1 MKFVYKH
8 IILGGTFDRFHMGHE
23 LFVKTALKMGER
35 ITIGIATE
43 PLYQHK
49 PLSHLIEDYNIRET
63 NVRDYILKSRP
74 RFENIKIIPISD
86 IYGSSLTD
94 LSINAICVT
103 QATKKVALLINKKR
117 EQAGMKPLKVII
129 VPWVRGT
136 DGQVISSERIRYGE
150 IDRRGKNYYKV
161 LTNRKRWILPISL
174 RPTLREPLG
183 DVFAGQITEKKD
195 VMKRIVDTIEKSHPP
210 MVFAIGDI
218 IAGSLWEVGFF
229 PSVAVIDY
237 KSRREALSEV
247 TSYKLQVQSSRK
259 YRNPAGTIE
268 VSAVRRL
275 KSLCEVFLRNNTPQ
289 SLVIKGEEDLMV
301 LPAILVAPLSSLVLY
316 GQYGLGVVAVKVTE
330 EKKEE
335 VLELV
340 SRFNLL

>member
-1 MKFVYKH
+1 MYKH
-8 IILGGTFDRFHMGHE
+8 IILGGTFDRFHAGHE
-23 LFVKTALKMGER
+23 LFVKIALKMGER
-35 ITIGIATE
+35 ITIGVATE

-63 NVRDYILKSRP
+63 NVHDYILKSRP
-74 RFENIKIIPISD
+74 RFENIKIIPITD

-94 LSINAICVT
+94 LSIDAICVT

-117 EQAGMKPLKVII
+117 EQTGMKPLKVII
-129 VPWVRGT
+129 VLWVRGT

-161 LTNRKRWILPISL
+161 LTDSKRWILPISL

-183 DVFAGQITEKKD
+183 DVFPGQFSEKKP
-195 VMKRIVDTIEKSHPP
+195 VVKNILDTIKKTNPP
-210 MVFAIGDI
+210 MIFAIGDI
-218 IAGSLWEVGFF
+218 IVESLKEVGYL
-229 PSVAVIDY
+229 PSIEVIDLR
-237 KSRREALSEV
+237 SRRKALNGNLKFEIRNL
-247 TSYKLQVQSSRK
+247 KMRK
-259 YRNPAGTIE
+259 YRNGAGTIE
-268 VSAVRRL
+268 VGAVRRL
-275 KSLCEVFLRNNTPQ
+275 KSLCSKYLKENTPQ
-289 SLVIKGEEDLMV
+289 SMIVNGEEDLMV

-335 VLELV
+335 VLKLV